1 MIFFVV
7 VVFYSDA
14 LMVRRVGREK
24 ALPSSDAW
32 QGLITFEITGCDLC
46 CLVFDE
52 KEEEVGHILSHNFF

>member
-1 MIFFVV
+1 
-7 VVFYSDA
+7 
-14 LMVRRVGREK
+14 MVRRVGREK

-52 KEEEVGHILSHNFF
+52 KEEEVGHILSNNFF